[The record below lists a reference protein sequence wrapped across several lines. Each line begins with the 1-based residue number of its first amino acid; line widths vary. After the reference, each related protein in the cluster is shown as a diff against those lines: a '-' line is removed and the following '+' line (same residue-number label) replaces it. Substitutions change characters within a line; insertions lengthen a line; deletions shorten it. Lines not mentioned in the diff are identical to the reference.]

1 MFARSSA
8 VLRALFSS
16 SDRSVTSKPKRTRQS
31 AADAFGLEAMESR
44 QLFNSDLAISWDLDN
59 FRLPAVLVPGDR
71 FNPNGGSGRIET
83 PLLVLNNGPLSAN
96 GTVNIEFYLST
107 DTNLSPGTDTL
118 LRRYTGEPLF
128 LNRFTGDPDD
138 IGVFSPD
145 MFVPADTAPG
155 TYFLIARLVASNN
168 NILDTNPS
176 NNIAVSANA
185 VNVQRRFGSFS
196 GRTNVTMTLL
206 DPEGTSVSFAMS
218 GGGFGDVTISPDGF
232 SITLT
237 NSGNASFVQV
247 TNTGG
252 DGRYDF
258 LGVTVNGSIGTFSAP
273 NARLRGPLTATTGF
287 GNITLG
293 DVLGPRT
300 ITVPNTSTSP
310 SFNFNNVTNLIID
323 SAVGITSVTARSW
336 DDTDSTRDII
346 IAPFLEALNFT
357 GGNLDLDLRLTGRS
371 GGGNLPTLGPVN
383 INGVIKQ
390 ALWLVNGSVTSI
402 NAFATTVNFFAN
414 IKGIISSIS
423 TVQTLRAK
431 IAARSIGT
439 ITSGRDILASRIYS
453 GADLGDDAR
462 FGGTGANADT
472 FNAGSIT
479 SISIARNTANAII
492 GAGFDPID
500 AVPRNGNDRI
510 LGGTTSR
517 IGAITVGNI
526 AGQQARFL
534 AGAYDGPITFGGVN
548 IDWRSSS
555 RFELSTTG
563 PRVVSFSVI
572 RSTTGTGQSVAD
584 ITITL
589 DSTSV
594 MSLAGIL
601 TGTLRITG
609 PGGFDAI
616 ATLTSKSFAP
626 SSNSASATAIFRVLL
641 ADTAVIPTPGN
652 YDIAITANTAADDRG
667 NFAIP
672 GIFGNF
678 NVA

>member
-1 MFARSSA
+1 MFARLIPAFHSFAARQFRRTAGS
-8 VLRALFSS
+8 RE
-16 SDRSVTSKPKRTRQS
+16 RSRPHV
-31 AADAFGLEAMESR
+31 AAEPCALEAMEPR

-71 FNPNGGSGRIET
+71 FNPGGGTGRIEV
-83 PLLVLNNGPLSAN
+83 PLLVLNNGPFAAN

-128 LNRFTGDPDD
+128 LDRFTGDPDD

-145 MFVPADTAPG
+145 MFVPADTTPG

-176 NNIAVSANA
+176 NNIAVSASA
-185 VNVQRRFGSFS
+185 ISVQRRFGSFS

-206 DPEGTSVSFAMS
+206 DPEGTRVSFFMR
-218 GGGFGDVTISPDGF
+218 GGGFGEVSVTPDGF
-232 SITLT
+232 GVSLT
-237 NSGNASFVQV
+237 NSGNTSIVEV
-247 TNTGG
+247 TNSGG

-258 LGVTVNGSIGTFSAP
+258 VSVAVSGSIGTFSAP
-273 NARLRGPLTATTGF
+273 NARLRGPITASTGF

-300 ITVPNTSTSP
+300 ITVPNTSINP
-310 SFNFNNVTNLIID
+310 SFTFNNVTNLIID
-323 SAVGITSVTARSW
+323 SAVGITSVSARSW

-346 IAPFLEALNFT
+346 TAPFLEALTLT
-357 GGNLDLDLRLTGRS
+357 GGNLDLDLRLTGRT
-371 GGGNLPTLGPVN
+371 GGLPTLGPVN

-390 ALWLVNGSVTSI
+390 ALWIVDGSVSSI
-402 NAFATTVNFFAN
+402 SAFATTVNFFAN
-414 IKGIISSIS
+414 IVGNLGSIS

-431 IAARSIGT
+431 IAAQSIGT
-439 ITSGRDILASRIYS
+439 ITAGRDILASRIYS

-462 FGGTGANADT
+462 FGGTGANADV
-472 FNAGSIT
+472 FRAGSIS
-479 SISIARNTANAII
+479 SINIARNIANAII
-492 GAGFDPID
+492 GAGFDPVD
-500 AVPRNGNDRI
+500 AIARNGNDRI

-517 IGAITVGNI
+517 IGPITVGNI

-534 AGAYDGPITFGGVN
+534 AGAYDGPITFAGVN

-555 RFELSTTG
+555 RFQLSTTG
-563 PRVVSFSVI
+563 PAATLL
-572 RSTTGTGQSVAD
+572 STSIIGGPETTAT
-584 ITITL
+584 ITIRF

-594 MSLAGIL
+594 MSLVGIV
-601 TGTLRITG
+601 TGTIRVTG
-609 PGGFDAI
+609 PGGFEQLAR
-616 ATLTSKSFAP
+616 LQLNGKSFTTGT
-626 SSNSASATAIFRVLL
+626 NGASATAIFLVTL
-641 ADTAVIPTPGN
+641 ATALDDPTPGQ
-652 YDIAITANTAADDRG
+652 YTLAITDLTAQDDRG

-672 GIFGNF
+672 GIFGSF
-678 NVA
+678 NVP

>member
-1 MFARSSA
+1 MFARPSA
-8 VLRALFSS
+8 ILRALFSG
-16 SDRSVTSKPKRTRQS
+16 SDRSVTSKPKRPRQS
-31 AADAFGLEAMESR
+31 SAHAFGLEAMESR

-59 FRLPAVLVPGDR
+59 FRFPAVIVPGDR
-71 FNPNGGSGRIET
+71 FNPDGGSTRIET

-145 MFVPADTAPG
+145 MLVPADTAPG

-196 GRTNVTMTLL
+196 GRNNVTMTLL
-206 DPEGTSVSFAMS
+206 DPEGTRVSFAMS
-218 GGGFGDVTISPDGF
+218 GGGFGDVTTSPDGF
-232 SITLT
+232 SVTLT
-237 NSGNASFVQV
+237 GSGNASIVQV

-258 LGVTVNGSIGTFSAP
+258 VGVAVNGSIGTFSAP

-346 IAPFLEALNFT
+346 AAPFLEALTFIS
-357 GGNLDLDLRLTGRS
+357 GNLDLDLRLSGRS
-371 GGGNLPTLGPVN
+371 GGSLPTLGPVN

-414 IKGIISSIS
+414 IKGNISSIS

-472 FNAGSIT
+472 FNPGSIT
-479 SISIARNTANAII
+479 SIIVARNTANTII
-492 GAGFDPID
+492 GAGFDPVD

-526 AGQQARFL
+526 SGLQSRFL

-563 PRVVSFSVI
+563 PRVGSFSVI
-572 RSTTGTGQSVAD
+572 RSSTGTGQSVAD

-594 MSLAGIL
+594 MSFASIL

-616 ATLTSKSFAP
+616 ASLTSKSFAP
-626 SSNSASATAIFRVLL
+626 SSNSAAATAVFRVLL
-641 ADTAVIPTPGN
+641 ADTAVIPLPGQ
-652 YDIAITANTAADDRG
+652 YDIAITTNTAADDRG

>member
-1 MFARSSA
+1 MSAHPIA
-8 VLRALFSS
+8 VLRSLFSGFRRSGS
-16 SDRSVTSKPKRTRQS
+16 SSPTRTLRRSGG
-31 AADAFGLEAMESR
+31 AFGLEAMELR

-59 FRLPAVLVPGDR
+59 FRVPAVIVPGDR
-71 FNPNGGSGRIET
+71 FNPEGGNNRLEV
-83 PLLVLNNGPLSAN
+83 PLLVLNNGPLAAN
-96 GTVNIEFYLST
+96 GTVNIEFYLSA

-128 LNRFTGDPDD
+128 LDRYTGDPDD

-176 NNIAVSANA
+176 NNIAVSNSA

-196 GRTNVTMTLL
+196 GRNNVTMTLL

-218 GGGFGDVTISPDGF
+218 GGGFGDVTTTPDGF
-232 SITLT
+232 NLTLT
-237 NSGNASFVQV
+237 NSGNASIVQV

-258 LGVTVNGSIGTFSAP
+258 VGVAINGSIGTLSAP

-300 ITVPNTSTSP
+300 ITVPVSSTNP

-336 DDTDSTRDII
+336 DDSDTTRDII
-346 IAPFLEALNFT
+346 TAPFIEALT
-357 GGNLDLDLRLTGRS
+357 ISGGNLDFDLRLTGRT
-371 GGGNLPTLGPVN
+371 GNLPTLGPVN

-390 ALWLVNGSVTSI
+390 ARWIVDGSVTSI
-402 NAFATTVNFFAN
+402 SAFATTVNFFAN
-414 IKGIISSIS
+414 IVGNLGSIS

-431 IAARSIGT
+431 IAAQSIGT
-439 ITSGRDILASRIYS
+439 ISAGRDILASRIYS
-453 GADLGDDAR
+453 GADLGDDAV
-462 FGGTGANADT
+462 FGGTGDNADT
-472 FNAGSIT
+472 FRAGSIT
-479 SISIARNTANAII
+479 SINIARNIANAII
-492 GAGFDPID
+492 GAGFDPVD
-500 AVPRNGNDRI
+500 SVPRNGNDRI

-534 AGAYDGPITFGGVN
+534 AGAYDGPITFAGVN

-555 RFELSTTG
+555 RFQLATTG
-563 PRVVSFSVI
+563 PQVGTFSVI
-572 RSTTGTGQSVAD
+572 RSSTGNGQSVAD
-584 ITITL
+584 ITLTF

-594 MSLAGIL
+594 MSLVGIL
-601 TGTLRITG
+601 TGSLRITG
-609 PGGFDAI
+609 PGGFDVI
-616 ATLTSKSFAP
+616 ATLTSKAFSP
-626 SSNSASATAIFRVLL
+626 NSNSAAATAVFRVLL
-641 ADTAVIPTPGN
+641 ADTAVIPTPGQ
-652 YDIAITANTAADDRG
+652 YDLAITTNTAADDRG